1 MKSAQTVAAFPDP
14 PASMPAGLFAAFEIT
29 ERKRPTAFVAGYGIQ
44 IIVVALLL
52 TVTLTGT
59 APVLIHN
66 KYSAISLVAPTF
78 SASSQVR
85 QPVARIPAR
94 QIALASPKLPEAAAP
109 MRIPAPRTPR
119 VERTM
124 EVTAPPAPKPL
135 LQPKLLAEVPA
146 MPIAKPVR
154 TGSFGDPN
162 GVPVQ
167 PQTSATN
174 RAPAPAAVG
183 SFGTP
188 ATSTGRTTERGVAT
202 GAFGTPSSAPG
213 QTGKAVMSVDFTEPA
228 LAKAQTVAVKVSPLA
243 PVAIQSKPA
252 PVYTEVA
259 RRLRIEGDVV
269 VQVVF
274 SATGEIRIVGVVKG
288 LGHGLDEAAVAATRQ
303 IRFTPARRD
312 GQFVDYPAT
321 IHVVFALS

>member
-1 MKSAQTVAAFPDP
+1 MKSAQTIAAVPDTS
-14 PASMPAGLFAAFEIT
+14 ASMPGGLFAAFEIT

-52 TVTLTGT
+52 TVTLTST

-66 KYSAISLVAPTF
+66 KYSAISLVVPTF
-78 SASSQVR
+78 SDSSPVR
-85 QPVARIPAR
+85 RPVARISAR
-94 QIALASPKLPEAAAP
+94 QVAAASPKLPEAAAP
-109 MRIPAPRTPR
+109 GRIPAPRTPR

-124 EVTAPPAPKPL
+124 DVTAPPAPKPL
-135 LQPKLLAEVPA
+135 LSPKLLAEVPA

-167 PQTSATN
+167 PQTSSTN
-174 RAPAPAAVG
+174 RTPAPAAVG

-188 ATSTGRTTERGVAT
+188 TTSTGRTTERGVAT

-228 LAKAQTVAVKVSPLA
+228 LAKAQTVAAKASPLA

-252 PVYTEVA
+252 PVYTEEA
-259 RRLRIEGDVV
+259 RRLHVEGDVV

-274 SATGEIRIVGVVKG
+274 SATGEIRIVKVVKG